1 MKLEPDGNKTGVH
14 RLFYEDKEIVLIAT
28 AHVSLE
34 SAILVEKVIEQEQPE
49 TVCVELCSSR
59 YQALT
64 QPEKWQETDLLKVV
78 REKKAMVLLSNL
90 ILASFQRK
98 IALKLGVRPGEEML
112 RAVKAAEKCGAEI
125 WLADRDIRS
134 TLART
139 WRSLGFWP
147 RIKLAFNLMMSIPGA
162 SDITE
167 EDVEKLKEQDML
179 ESVLA
184 EMARDLPVVK
194 QVLIDER
201 DRYLAFKIRNAPGR
215 KIVAVAGAGHVP
227 GIIANWEKP
236 VDIAELEHLPPKGK
250 IFPVLKWGI
259 PAGIIALV
267 IAGFVGAGT
276 EAAAGMI
283 IWWVIANAV
292 LAGLGAA
299 LALAHPFTI
308 ISAVVAAPVTSM
320 NPMIAAGWVA
330 GIVEVLSQKP
340 KVRDF
345 ENLTQD
351 IVSIKGFW
359 KNKITRILLVVVFTN
374 LGSSAGT
381 FIAIPLMA
389 RMLT

>member
-1 MKLEPDGNKTGVH
+1 MDRLDNSSAVH
-14 RLFYEDKEIVLIAT
+14 RLFFEDKEIVLVGT
-28 AHVSLE
+28 AHVSIE
-34 SAILVEKVIEQEQPE
+34 SANLVEQVIDQEHPD

-64 QPEKWQETDLLKVV
+64 QPDRWKETDLIKVV
-78 REKKAMVLLSNL
+78 KEKKAMVLLSNL
-90 ILASFQRK
+90 LLASFQRK
-98 IALKLGVRPGEEML
+98 IARKLGVRPGEEML
-112 RAVKAAEKCGAEI
+112 RAIKAAENCGAEI
-125 WLADRDIRS
+125 WLADRDIRT

-139 WRSLGFWP
+139 WRNLGLWAK
-147 RIKLAFNLMMSIPGA
+147 IKLAFNLLMSIPGA
-162 SDITE
+162 SDISE

-227 GIIANWEKP
+227 GILANWEKP
-236 VDIAELEHLPPKGK
+236 LDITDLEYLPPRGK
-250 IFPVLKWGI
+250 TFSILKWGI
-259 PAGIIALV
+259 PAGIVALV
-267 IAGFVGAGT
+267 IAGFLKAGT
-276 EAAAGMI
+276 EAATGMI
-283 IWWVIANAV
+283 IWWVIANGV

-299 LALAHPFTI
+299 LALAHPVTI
-308 ISAVVAAPVTSM
+308 ISAVAAAPITSI

-330 GIVEVLSQKP
+330 GLVEAMTRKP
-340 KVRDF
+340 RVKDF
-345 ENLTQD
+345 ERLTED

-389 RMLT
+389 RILA

>member
-1 MKLEPDGNKTGVH
+1 LDRPDNNSAIR
-14 RLFYEDKEIVLIAT
+14 RLFFEDKEIVLVGT

-34 SAILVEKVIEQEQPE
+34 SAVLVEQVIDQERPD

-64 QPEKWQETDLLKVV
+64 QPDRWKETDLIKVV
-78 REKKAMVLLSNL
+78 REKKALVLLSNL
-90 ILASFQRK
+90 LLASFQRK
-98 IALKLGVRPGEEML
+98 IARKLGVRPGEEML
-112 RAVKAAEKCGAEI
+112 RAIKASEKCGAEI
-125 WLADRDIRS
+125 WLADRDIRT

-139 WRSLGFWP
+139 WRNLGLWAK
-147 RIKLAFNLMMSIPGA
+147 IKLAFNMLMSIPGA
-162 SDITE
+162 SDISE

-227 GIIANWEKP
+227 GILANWEKP
-236 VDIAELEHLPPKGK
+236 VDITALEYLPPGGK
-250 IFPVLKWGI
+250 ISSILKWGI
-259 PAGIIALV
+259 PAGIVVLV
-267 IAGFVGAGT
+267 IAGFLKAGT
-276 EAAAGMI
+276 EAATGMI
-283 IWWVIANAV
+283 IWWVIANGV

-299 LALAHPFTI
+299 LALAHPVTI
-308 ISAVVAAPVTSM
+308 ISAVAAAPLTSI

-330 GIVEVLSQKP
+330 GLVEAMTRKP
-340 KVRDF
+340 KVKDF
-345 ENLTQD
+345 ERLTED

-389 RMLT
+389 RILA

>member
-1 MKLEPDGNKTGVH
+1 MELDGNKTGVH
-14 RLFYEDKEIVLIAT
+14 RLFYEDREIVLIGT

-34 SAILVEKVIEQEQPE
+34 SALLVEQVIEQEQPD

-90 ILASFQRK
+90 VLASFQRK

-112 RAVKAAEKCGAEI
+112 RAVKAAEKSGAEI
-125 WLADRDIRS
+125 WLADRDIRT

-267 IAGFVGAGT
+267 TAGFIGAGA

-283 IWWVIANAV
+283 TWWVIANAV

-345 ENLTQD
+345 EHLTQD

>member
-1 MKLEPDGNKTGVH
+1 LDRPGNNSAVH
-14 RLFYEDKEIVLIAT
+14 RLFFEDKEIVLVGT

-34 SAILVEKVIEQEQPE
+34 SAILVEQVIDQERPD
-49 TVCVELCSSR
+49 TVCVELCASR
-59 YQALT
+59 YQALK
-64 QPEKWQETDLLKVV
+64 QPDRWQETDLIKVI

-90 ILASFQRK
+90 LLASFQRK
-98 IALKLGVRPGEEML
+98 IARKLGVRPGEEMV
-112 RAVKAAEKCGAEI
+112 RAIKAAETCDAEI
-125 WLADRDIRS
+125 WLADRDIRT

-139 WRSLGFWP
+139 WRNLSFWAK
-147 RIKLAFNLMMSIPGA
+147 IKLAFNLLMSIPDA
-162 SDITE
+162 SDISE

-184 EMARDLPVVK
+184 EMAHDLPVVK

-227 GIIANWEKP
+227 GILANWEKP
-236 VDIAELEHLPPKGK
+236 VDISELESLPPRGK
-250 IFPVLKWGI
+250 TLSILKWAI
-259 PAGIIALV
+259 PAGIVALV
-267 IAGFVGAGT
+267 IAGFLKAGT
-276 EAAAGMI
+276 QAAAGMI
-283 IWWVIANAV
+283 TWWVIANGV
-292 LAGLGAA
+292 LGGLGAA
-299 LALAHPFTI
+299 LALAHPVTI
-308 ISAVVAAPVTSM
+308 LSAVAAAPITSI

-330 GIVEVLSQKP
+330 GLVEAMTRKP
-340 KVRDF
+340 RVKDF
-345 ENLTQD
+345 ERLTED

-389 RMLT
+389 RMLA